1 VKGFF
6 FANGKQGSG
15 KTLLMVKHLVDEH
28 LEYPH
33 KKIFSNTPL
42 FNVGEYQFIT
52 FDKNKA
58 GDEDKISIL
67 DQLNDDPNYFNHS
80 IMLVDEIQLYLN
92 SLDFFKNNNRRLQ
105 TFFSQLRKRDI
116 LLLGTAQY
124 FHDID
129 IRVRSQALN
138 SFEMEHIYKDLFEAT
153 TCKVYRYDYEPIEV
167 TKLKLSMYY
176 QYYDTEYL
184 ILE

>member
-1 VKGFF
+1 MKGFF

-15 KTLLMVKHLVDEH
+15 KTLLMVKHLIDEH
-28 LEYPH
+28 EQHPK

-42 FNVGEYQFIT
+42 FDITYTPVT

-58 GDEDKISIL
+58 GDHDKISIL
-67 DQLNDDPNYFNHS
+67 DQLDDDPNFFNHS
-80 IMLVDEIQLYLN
+80 IMLIDEIHLYLN
-92 SLDFFKNNNRRLQ
+92 SLDFMRKNNRKLQ
-105 TFFSQLRKRDI
+105 IFFSQLRKRDI

-129 IRVRSQALN
+129 IRVRSQAMN
-138 SFEMEHIYKDLFEAT
+138 SFEMEHIYQDLFQAT
-153 TCKVYRYDYEPIEV
+153 TCEVLRYDYIPIETV
-167 TKLKLSMYY
+167 KLKLSMYY
-176 QYYDTEYL
+176 KYYDTEYV

>member
-1 VKGFF
+1 MKGFF

-28 LEYPH
+28 LEHPN

-42 FNVGEYQFIT
+42 FNLDYQFIT

-58 GDEDKISIL
+58 GDENKMSIL
-67 DQLNDDPNYFNHS
+67 EQLDSDPNYFNHS
-80 IMLVDEIQLYLN
+80 IMLLDEIHLYLN
-92 SLDFFKNNNRRLQ
+92 SLDFFKNNNRALQ

-116 LLLGTAQY
+116 LLLATSQY

-138 SFEMEHIYKDLFEAT
+138 SFEMEHIYKDLFVAT
-153 TCKVYRYDYEPIEV
+153 TCRVLRYDYIEEEV
-167 TKLKLSMYY
+167 TRLKLSMYY
-176 QYYDTEYL
+176 DYFDTNYL